1 MNKTKKIN
9 IYIVTVAMLLTIV
22 GNLFIALAE
31 DRDAYINSSYVRIR
45 TGPST
50 SSKQFTINDEKQ
62 VFALE
67 QKVKVTDKAT
77 DEKNETWYQVVFT
90 INNTEYTGW
99 VYGEY
104 VTFLQSDST
113 TEETE
118 NKESN
123 EQNTDDSQN
132 QQNNESTDNTQETGT
147 NDKTGETQEGGNKEE
162 TTDNKEQTS
171 GGEKTSENTGDDNK
185 QNQESGNQEGSTENT
200 GDTTD
205 DKKDDSSE
213 NTGDST
219 GDDKQSE
226 QKDPD
231 DKSQQEEG
239 QQGDSTDDKKEDDP
253 KQDEGK
259 TDDPSGEGEKDPEG
273 EKQEDPQPPTEEKRE
288 ATVIQTLVRV
298 REGPGT
304 NYDHYKGLYYEYL
317 QTVLIVGEDKDEN
330 GYKWYQVECDL
341 AGEHI
346 IKWIRSDFVQEKID
360 IKDDT
365 DFDQYLT
372 DQGFPEDYQA
382 AIKELHA
389 IYPEWKFVAYDTG
402 LEWKEF
408 IDMESRLGYS
418 LIDGNDLALRS
429 VAEGAY
435 NVNTKSFIAYDGNN
449 WYCANRDTVAYF
461 ADPRNF
467 LNKVN
472 IFMFL
477 HLGYKEFETAE
488 VVQKLLNGTF
498 MEGEAPVDKKKYA
511 EIFAEAG
518 QKSMAS
524 PIYLATLAK
533 QEQGTTGSAAIR
545 GGSFSY
551 NGKSYS
557 GLYNFYNIGA
567 TSGADNW
574 KKGLVYANGGENGSA
589 KTWNRPWTSPSKSI
603 IGGALWIADGYIN
616 VGQNTMYL
624 HKFNVTKVSTYYH
637 QYMTNIRSAYS
648 QSYTM
653 YNTFFETDSLEQQ
666 LVFTIPIFK
675 NMPEKTEYPTMY
687 KLPTTLKE
695 QREMAQGNPTIEP
708 DPEPEPIE
716 YTGNFVEDLGL
727 VINEGFVRGFNDE
740 TKYSE
745 VKAMIYQSNKDA
757 DVIITTADGGE
768 LKDDDFVTTGS
779 VIEVKDEKSSSNYI
793 VIIKGDLNGDGK
805 ISVMDLLIVKKN
817 ILGMEKS
824 EGNALKA
831 GSINDSK
838 ITLKAYLAIKK
849 HILGIEKLVQLEE
862 ENA

>member
-1 MNKTKKIN
+1 
-9 IYIVTVAMLLTIV
+9 MLLSV
-22 GNLFIALAE
+22 FSRCFNVLADDQE
-31 DRDAYINSSYVRIR
+31 AYINSSYVRIR

-50 SSKQFTINDEKQ
+50 SSEQFTINNEKQ
-62 VFALE
+62 VFELD
-67 QKVKVTDKAT
+67 QKVTVTDTAT
-77 DEKNETWYQVVFT
+77 DANNETWYQVVFT
-90 INNTEYTGW
+90 IDNVEYTGW

-104 VTFLQSDST
+104 VTFINQ
-113 TEETE
+113 
-118 NKESN
+118 
-123 EQNTDDSQN
+123 QTDDKQDDDK
-132 QQNNESTDNTQETGT
+132 EEEGEKEDETGKEEQVEQT
-147 NDKTGETQEGGNKEE
+147 PDDSGKEEQGEQTPDDGNKEE
-162 TTDNKEQTS
+162 QGEQTPDDTGKEEQGQQES
-171 GGEKTSENTGDDNK
+171 GGKEDGEGGEKPD
-185 QNQESGNQEGSTENT
+185 GSSDEVI
-200 GDTTD
+200 D
-205 DKKDDSSE
+205 DK
-213 NTGDST
+213 
-219 GDDKQSE
+219 
-226 QKDPD
+226 PD
-231 DKSQQEEG
+231 DPEIPDGNDDENPDDHQEEE
-239 QQGDSTDDKKEDDP
+239 T
-253 KQDEGK
+253 
-259 TDDPSGEGEKDPEG
+259 
-273 EKQEDPQPPTEEKRE
+273 RE

-298 REGPGT
+298 RDGPGT

-317 QTVLIVGEDKDEN
+317 QTVIIVGEEKDEN
-330 GYKWYQVECDL
+330 GYKWYQVEFDL
-341 AGEHI
+341 NGEHL
-346 IKWIRSDFVQEKID
+346 IKWIRSDFVQEKIN
-360 IKDDT
+360 IEDDT
-365 DFDQYLT
+365 DFDQYLI
-372 DQGFPEDYQA
+372 DQGFPEDYHNA
-382 AIKELHA
+382 LKELHA
-389 IYPEWKFVAYDTG
+389 VYPDWQFVAYDTG

-498 MEGEAPVDKKKYA
+498 MEGNAPVDNKKYA
-511 EIFAEAG
+511 EIFYEAG
-518 QKSMAS
+518 KASLAS

-545 GGSFSY
+545 GGSFTY
-551 NGKSYS
+551 NGRTYK

-653 YNTFFETDSLEQQ
+653 YDTFFETDSLEQP
-666 LVFTIPIFK
+666 LVFTIPIYN

-708 DPEPEPIE
+708 DPEPEQPWE
-716 YTGNFVEDLGL
+716 ATGDFVTDLGL

-740 TKYSE
+740 TKYAE

-768 LKDDDFVTTGS
+768 LTDDDFIFTGS
-779 VIEVKDEKSSSNYI
+779 VIEVKEEDEISNYI

-805 ISVMDLLIVKKN
+805 ISVMDLLLVKKD
-817 ILGMEKS
+817 ILGLEKVQ
-824 EGNALKA
+824 GNALKA
-831 GSINDSK
+831 GCIDDTK

-862 ENA
+862 AEADA